1 MIKKGDL
8 FFNKVTIIGV
18 GLTGAS
24 FALAL
29 KEKGLCKNIIGCGRK
44 ENNLRQAK
52 KRRIIDDYTLDVS
65 KSCKDSDLILLSTP
79 VGAFTDIIKL
89 IRGTVKK
96 GAVISDVGSVKGSL
110 VYALESLMPKGV
122 YYIGSHPIAGSDS
135 SGIDDARADLFNN
148 ARCIITPTAK
158 SNKKALKTVT
168 SIWEKFGSRV
178 ELIDPLKHDE
188 IFGAVSHFPHVVAY
202 AVVNT
207 LESID
212 SDYIKYAGEGFK
224 DTTRIAMSSP
234 ELWRDISLFNRANLL
249 KMIDI
254 FRDNLDEIVRLL
266 EKGDSAGIEKE
277 FSKAQDLRM
286 KIK

>member
-18 GLTGAS
+18 GLIGAS

-65 KSCKDSDLILLSTP
+65 RSCKDSDLILLSTP

>member
-1 MIKKGDL
+1 M
-8 FFNKVTIIGV
+8 
-18 GLTGAS
+18 
-24 FALAL
+24 
-29 KEKGLCKNIIGCGRK
+29 
-44 ENNLRQAK
+44 
-52 KRRIIDDYTLDVS
+52 
-65 KSCKDSDLILLSTP
+65 
-79 VGAFTDIIKL
+79 
-89 IRGTVKK
+89 
-96 GAVISDVGSVKGSL
+96 
-110 VYALESLMPKGV
+110 
-122 YYIGSHPIAGSDS
+122 
-135 SGIDDARADLFNN
+135 
-148 ARCIITPTAK
+148 
-158 SNKKALKTVT
+158 
-168 SIWEKFGSRV
+168 
-178 ELIDPLKHDE
+178 KHDE